1 MNEPGDAGNDEL
13 DEEKFAT
20 DLIGQIEEKVTK
32 KLRKAG
38 INGVRVKVNQSDY
51 TLDFSGPPEA
61 IEQAQK
67 FLEEERRLAREG

>member
-38 INGVRVKVNQSDY
+38 IKGVRVKVNQSDY